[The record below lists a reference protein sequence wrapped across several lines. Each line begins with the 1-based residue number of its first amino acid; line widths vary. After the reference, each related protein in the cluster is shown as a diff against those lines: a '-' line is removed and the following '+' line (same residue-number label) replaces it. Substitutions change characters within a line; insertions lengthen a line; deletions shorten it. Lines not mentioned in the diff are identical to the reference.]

1 MKACSKCQRLFP
13 DDARFCP
20 IDGAALSPVEQV
32 PVPPDPEDKR
42 IGARI
47 CAGRYEIRRKVAD
60 GGMGRVYQ
68 AFDTQKRESVAI
80 KVLHQ
85 DVAMDEV
92 AVERFKRE
100 FELSASLPH
109 DHIVEVRDFKETE
122 DQSYALVME
131 YLEGEELRAFMQRE
145 KLVRPERVLRILSQ
159 LAIGLRLPHERKYVH
174 RDIKPDNIFLCGT
187 EQGPVVKLLD
197 FGSVRDNSEGAKKL
211 TVIGTTI
218 GSPFYMSPEQAQGLP
233 DLDHRADVW
242 SIAAI
247 AYEALTGKVPFFG
260 NTGPQILLAILGF
273 EPTPPSVVSNEPGFA
288 GPKVPEAFDDVIA
301 DSLTKDPKIRTG
313 SVADLADRSGQA
325 YGIEGTHLDWARVP
339 EDELRRKVEVSLQT
353 PRASQRGSMPRPNL
367 APGSSPG
374 FADMSLQS
382 APVQQP
388 PDAFRDDEMIMG
400 LPDQSSSKTL
410 YVVMGVV
417 GLVLVVGALAFF
429 LL

>member
-1 MKACSKCQRLFP
+1 VKACSKCQRLFA

-20 IDGAALSPVEQV
+20 IDGAPLAPAEQV
-32 PVPPDPEDKR
+32 PVPPDAEDKR

-47 CAGRYEIRRKVAD
+47 CGGRYEIRRKVAD

-68 AFDTQKRESVAI
+68 ALDHQLQQSVAI

-109 DHIVEVRDFKETE
+109 DHIVEVRDFKDTE

-145 KLVRPERVLRILSQ
+145 KLVHPARVLRILSQ

-187 EQGPVVKLLD
+187 EEGPVVKLLD

-273 EPTPPSVVSNEPGFA
+273 EPAPPSTIANEPGFA
-288 GPKVPEAFDDVIA
+288 GPKLPEAFDDVVA
-301 DSLTKDPKIRTG
+301 DSLAKDPKIRTG
-313 SVADLADRSGQA
+313 SVAELADRAGQA
-325 YGIEGTHLDWARVP
+325 YGLDGTHLEWARIP
-339 EDELRRKVEVSLQT
+339 EDELRRKVEIAALT
-353 PRASQRGSMPRPNL
+353 PRASQRGQMPRPNVGP
-367 APGSSPG
+367 AGNQG

-382 APVQQP
+382 APNPQA
-388 PDAFRDDEMIMG
+388 DAFRDDDMIMG